1 VLGLGDAE
9 LVWNLDSYAP
19 VSLVQLPLTRL
30 PDVPR

>member
-1 VLGLGDAE
+1 
-9 LVWNLDSYAP
+9 VWNLDSYAA